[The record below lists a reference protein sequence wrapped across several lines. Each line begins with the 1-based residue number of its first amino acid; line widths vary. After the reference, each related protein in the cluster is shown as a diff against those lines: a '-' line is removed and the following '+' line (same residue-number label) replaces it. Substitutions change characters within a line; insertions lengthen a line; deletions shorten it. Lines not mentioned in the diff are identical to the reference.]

1 LLQSVRERESGDRGD
16 VRPRVTAPKDCEDDC
31 GADNDNKSI
40 GILLDRFFDNS
51 TERTPAANEIEMGRL
66 RMRAG
71 RANRAERSH
80 KSRDSS
86 ALAGPGDCQDDPE
99 RASNLRDEPGA
110 PNEANRLRKTKPALP
125 HPPVT
130 RMIRNMR
137 PYEWGRASAIRRAK
151 RSRRCRIEGSRG
163 SPGSCERREEQD
175 RAATFFRPR
184 PGATG
189 RGQPVAPGIPPPV
202 ALVRRPR
209 FGSLRV
215 AAGAL
220 LGFTPRVRECTRFRG
235 TSSG

>member
-1 LLQSVRERESGDRGD
+1 LVSGTLGHGRSPGGARLGLEATEPCPKGDRLLSIPLRRIGLRKSVRHSCQFIFSRGVPARGEPPATSLRIRWRIGVCSDFPRGGSVHPGNRCRFFLLQSVRERESGDRGD

-31 GADNDNKSI
+31 GVGNDNKNI
-40 GILLDRFFDNS
+40 RIFLDRSFDNS

-86 ALAGPGDCQDDPE
+86 VLAGSGDCQDDPE

-125 HPPVT
+125 HPLVT

-137 PYEWGRASAIRRAK
+137 P
-151 RSRRCRIEGSRG
+151 
-163 SPGSCERREEQD
+163 RE
-175 RAATFFRPR
+175 
-184 PGATG
+184 
-189 RGQPVAPGIPPPV
+189 
-202 ALVRRPR
+202 
-209 FGSLRV
+209 
-215 AAGAL
+215 
-220 LGFTPRVRECTRFRG
+220 
-235 TSSG
+235 